1 MKSKS
6 LKTVSLLL
14 VFCIL
19 ISLAAINPVKAIQTD
34 KINNMITIAENELG
48 YLETTYD
55 DGSFYS
61 KYGDWYGY
69 PNGAWCAMFVSW
81 CANQA
86 NISTN
91 VIPKFASCSEGRKW
105 FANKGLWKNKGE
117 YEPKT
122 GDLIF
127 FNNCSHVG
135 IVKKFDDDIVY
146 TIEGNAADEN
156 GENYGVRERHY
167 AITSSKITG
176 YGIPDTEI
184 TSNFNGS
191 ANKKATAY
199 MLPDS
204 NSATVWEVWEND
216 DLEILCEEN
225 GYYLVMYP
233 FLSTGK
239 FVSAYIKKDVVNVSG
254 IIPNTSE
261 CYNINKKA
269 VCSTSASLYHNASDD
284 ALLSS
289 NGTDKKI
296 RATLSANTVV
306 TVLFEKDGFYFV
318 RNASV
323 SGFIKKDNIKFTENS
338 NNKIG
343 DINGD
348 GIISVLDVTYLQGYI
363 ANKSSFN
370 TVTTTVDLNG
380 DSYIDIN
387 DVSLIQMYI
396 SGYITKFPIE
406 KEPITTQPT
415 ETVAPTTQ
423 AIDVASIIVH
433 NTSIYLNEQKQ
444 IEYQVLPENA
454 TEKTIYWISNDDEI
468 VSVDSNGIMTGNSI
482 GTVKITAISKNG
494 VKASFSVTVTNRN
507 VDVSKIEIDNKY
519 PAVMN
524 NGATLQLNATVS
536 PANATDKTIV
546 WSSSNSDV
554 ASVNQNGLVTANN
567 AGTAIITAKSSN
579 ASVYSTST
587 IRVNRTTTYLE
598 NGTYCLKLKG
608 TSSYLDHQGGTSNG
622 TNVHLWSGDGNSNNN
637 QKIVIDRIDDNRYM
651 LRSATSNNLLVD
663 VNRGSSYSDPIAIG
677 KNIDLWENNDWEA
690 QEWLFTKTYDGYYII
705 RLNMYQ
711 NGAIEAGGKDN
722 GANIFFGTYNPE
734 NDMQKWELVK
744 TPGPDPLETTMWV
757 CNTGDIGNVNVR
769 SGPGTNYAS
778 IGGFNEGQQVTVIG
792 STSSEWLKVRGANR
806 HGGGTIEGYSHRDY
820 YTTNPPVTPPS
831 PDTSLDA
838 KFRELQTR
846 FVNGQYWNKYNDPSG
861 NRTGTIP
868 CNCSQYCTA
877 NCSCRCGAFI
887 LNGSEIAWQCHG
899 YALKLAYEI
908 YGSNANTWR
917 RTTSLNDLTPGD
929 IIRYSGHSVMVTG
942 VSGNL
947 VTYTDCNG
955 SGPCRVRWG
964 ATKYKGDFKNIE
976 TVYKHP

>member
-19 ISLAAINPVKAIQTD
+19 ISLSAINPVKAIQTD

-744 TPGPDPLETTMWV
+744 TPGPDLLETTMWV

-769 SGPGTNYAS
+769 SGPGKTYSS

-792 STSSEWLKVRGANR
+792 STSAEWLKVRGANR

-820 YTTNPPVTPPS
+820 YTTIQPSVSDNPAPNLYSSSYNASNPFAQCNLYGQCTWYAWGRANEV
-831 PDTSLDA
+831 LG
-838 KFRELQTR
+838 
-846 FVNGQYWNKYNDPSG
+846 VN
-861 NRTGTIP
+861 IP
-868 CNCSQYCTA
+868 CRN
-877 NCSCRCGAFI
+877 
-887 LNGSEIAWQCHG
+887 
-899 YALKLAYEI
+899 
-908 YGSNANTWR
+908 NANTWY
-917 RTTSLNDLTPGD
+917 SVAKNNGYAVGATPRKNSIAVWSKGQYGHVAYVEKVEGNSVTITESNWD
-929 IIRYSGHSVMVTG
+929 RVTYDYQYNIESGIKYYSG
-942 VSGNL
+942 
-947 VTYTDCNG
+947 
-955 SGPCRVRWG
+955 
-964 ATKYKGDFKNIE
+964 YKTLSTSQMQSRYGTLLGYI
-976 TVYKHP
+976 YL

>member
-744 TPGPDPLETTMWV
+744 TPGPDLLETTMWV

-769 SGPGTNYAS
+769 SGPGKTYSS

-792 STSSEWLKVRGANR
+792 STSAEWLKVRGANR

-820 YTTNPPVTPPS
+820 YTTIQPSVSDNPAPNLYSSSYNASNPFAQCNLYGQCTWYAWGRANEV
-831 PDTSLDA
+831 LG
-838 KFRELQTR
+838 
-846 FVNGQYWNKYNDPSG
+846 VN
-861 NRTGTIP
+861 IP
-868 CNCSQYCTA
+868 CRN
-877 NCSCRCGAFI
+877 
-887 LNGSEIAWQCHG
+887 
-899 YALKLAYEI
+899 
-908 YGSNANTWR
+908 NANTWY
-917 RTTSLNDLTPGD
+917 SVAKNNGYAVGATPRKNSIAVWSKGQYGHVAYVEKVEGNSVTITESNWD
-929 IIRYSGHSVMVTG
+929 RVTYDYQYNIESGIKYYSG
-942 VSGNL
+942 
-947 VTYTDCNG
+947 
-955 SGPCRVRWG
+955 
-964 ATKYKGDFKNIE
+964 YKTLSTSQMQSRYGTLLGYI
-976 TVYKHP
+976 YL